1 MGTCRGEGDA
11 NGLGFYH
18 IEIEKLCEKCVKF
31 GVALKRRVASA
42 RLRAM
47 KGETGKTDSAPAFVL
62 CPPGCADA
70 VRRALPPGC
79 DVVVAGS
86 PEEARA
92 AFAERTGAA
101 APAGGAGEV
110 EIDGRSVDLTTLE
123 RAVFEVL
130 SRAPGRTVSRAAL
143 LREIHGDAAGSVLPR
158 VVDSTVSR
166 LRRKLGPSGWRVE
179 TVWGRGYRWNAGD
192 RPAARP
198 FLQALRWSAG
208 TLGVILVAT
217 LLVPRP
223 RPEEPSP
230 PVAEPAPVIE
240 APVTVEPSAGEV
252 GDHGDFGDLGDSGDG
267 GDASPEYLAEPSVA
281 ERAQKPAPAPAPAP
295 ARSAKRAASAP
306 AAGRAAAAC
315 APAPVPAVVLPPDD
329 TLAPKDG
336 FEIHTMTAEDKTLS
350 NLARSRG
357 ITLAELLAANP
368 QIADPDLV
376 RAGQPVYLP
385 IPSARSE
392 PAP

>member
-1 MGTCRGEGDA
+1 
-11 NGLGFYH
+11 
-18 IEIEKLCEKCVKF
+18 
-31 GVALKRRVASA
+31 
-42 RLRAM
+42 M
-47 KGETGKTDSAPAFVL
+47 KGDTGKTDSAPAFVL

-230 PVAEPAPVIE
+230 PVAEPLPVGPTI
-240 APVTVEPSAGEV
+240 
-252 GDHGDFGDLGDSGDG
+252 
-267 GDASPEYLAEPSVA
+267 DAAAEPPSEPPPQPA
-281 ERAQKPAPAPAPAP
+281 AAPKPAPAPAAA
-295 ARSAKRAASAP
+295 ARASK
-306 AAGRAAAAC
+306 RAAAA
-315 APAPVPAVVLPPDD
+315 PVPATAGGSSPRAMLP
-329 TLAPKDG
+329 PKDG
-336 FEIHTMTAEDKTLS
+336 FEIHEMTAEDRTLS
-350 NLARSRG
+350 ALARSRG
-357 ITLAELLAANP
+357 IPLAELLAANP
-368 QIADPDLV
+368 QITDPNHV
-376 RAGQPVYLP
+376 RAGQSIYIP
-385 IPSARSE
+385 IPLRRSE
-392 PAP
+392 PVP

>member
-1 MGTCRGEGDA
+1 
-11 NGLGFYH
+11 
-18 IEIEKLCEKCVKF
+18 
-31 GVALKRRVASA
+31 
-42 RLRAM
+42 M
-47 KGETGKTDSAPAFVL
+47 KGDTGKTDSAPAFVL

-252 GDHGDFGDLGDSGDG
+252 GDRGDFGDRGDVGDSGDAG
-267 GDASPEYLAEPSVA
+267 TDSLVDLSVA
-281 ERAQKPAPAPAPAP
+281 EPAPKPEPAPAP
-295 ARSAKRAASAP
+295 ARSTKRAASAP
-306 AAGRAAAAC
+306 AVGRAAAAC
-315 APAPVPAVVLPPDD
+315 APVPVPAVVLPPDD

>member
-1 MGTCRGEGDA
+1 M
-11 NGLGFYH
+11 
-18 IEIEKLCEKCVKF
+18 CEKCVKF
-31 GVALKRRVASA
+31 GGALKRRVASA

-47 KGETGKTDSAPAFVL
+47 QGGTGKTDSAPAFVL

-79 DVVVAGS
+79 DLVVAGS

-92 AFAERTGAA
+92 AFAERTR
-101 APAGGAGEV
+101 APAEPGAGEV

-192 RPAARP
+192 RPAVRP

-208 TLGVILVAT
+208 TLGAVLVAT

-223 RPEEPSP
+223 RPEEPAPAAEPAP
-230 PVAEPAPVIE
+230 PLIEAPVAAEPSAGDGGDYGDIGDHGDLGDIGDTGDGGSDFLVDLSVAEPAPE
-240 APVTVEPSAGEV
+240 
-252 GDHGDFGDLGDSGDG
+252 
-267 GDASPEYLAEPSVA
+267 
-281 ERAQKPAPAPAPAP
+281 PAP
-295 ARSAKRAASAP
+295 
-306 AAGRAAAAC
+306 AAAAC
-315 APAPVPAVVLPPDD
+315 SAPKRAAAAPVPAVVLPPDD

-368 QIADPDLV
+368 QIADPDRV

-385 IPSARSE
+385 IPSAR
-392 PAP
+392 PAPAP

>member
-1 MGTCRGEGDA
+1 M
-11 NGLGFYH
+11 
-18 IEIEKLCEKCVKF
+18 
-31 GVALKRRVASA
+31 
-42 RLRAM
+42 
-47 KGETGKTDSAPAFVL
+47 L
-62 CPPGCADA
+62 CPPACADA

-79 DVVVAGS
+79 EIVVAGS

-252 GDHGDFGDLGDSGDG
+252 GDHGDFGDFGDSGAAGPD
-267 GDASPEYLAEPSVA
+267 SLADLSVA
-281 ERAQKPAPAPAPAP
+281 EPAPKPEPAPAP

>member
-1 MGTCRGEGDA
+1 MQGD
-11 NGLGFYH
+11 
-18 IEIEKLCEKCVKF
+18 
-31 GVALKRRVASA
+31 
-42 RLRAM
+42 
-47 KGETGKTDSAPAFVL
+47 TGKTDSAPAFVL
-62 CPPGCADA
+62 CPQGCADA

-92 AFAERTGAA
+92 AFAKRTR
-101 APAGGAGEV
+101 APAEPGAGEV

-192 RPAARP
+192 RPAVRP

-230 PVAEPAPVIE
+230 PAAEPAPPVIE
-240 APVTVEPSAGEV
+240 APVAVEPSAGEV
-252 GDHGDFGDLGDSGDG
+252 GDIGDFGDFGDSGAAGPD
-267 GDASPEYLAEPSVA
+267 SLADLSVA
-281 ERAQKPAPAPAPAP
+281 EPAQKPAPPPAPT
-295 ARSAKRAASAP
+295 RSAKRAASAP
-306 AAGRAAAAC
+306 AASRAAAAC

-368 QIADPDLV
+368 QIADPDRV

-385 IPSARSE
+385 IPSAR
-392 PAP
+392 PAPAP

>member
-1 MGTCRGEGDA
+1 
-11 NGLGFYH
+11 
-18 IEIEKLCEKCVKF
+18 
-31 GVALKRRVASA
+31 
-42 RLRAM
+42 M
-47 KGETGKTDSAPAFVL
+47 KGDTGKTDSAPAFVL

-92 AFAERTGAA
+92 AFAERTRT
-101 APAGGAGEV
+101 PAEPGAGEV

-230 PVAEPAPVIE
+230 PVAEPVE
-240 APVTVEPSAGEV
+240 AEPSAG
-252 GDHGDFGDLGDSGDG
+252 DHGDLGDSGDFGDG
-267 GDASPEYLAEPSVA
+267 GDASPDSLADLSVA
-281 ERAQKPAPAPAPAP
+281 ESAPMPASAPAP

-315 APAPVPAVVLPPDD
+315 ASAPVPAVVLPPDG

-336 FEIHTMTAEDKTLS
+336 FEIHVMTAADKTLS

-368 QIADPDLV
+368 QIADPNRV
-376 RAGQPVYLP
+376 RVGQLLYLP
-385 IPSARSE
+385 IPGVKR
-392 PAP
+392 

>member
-1 MGTCRGEGDA
+1 V
-11 NGLGFYH
+11 NGRVFYH
-18 IEIEKLCEKCVKF
+18 GKIGKVCEKCVKF

-47 KGETGKTDSAPAFVL
+47 KGDTGKTDSAPAFVL

-86 PEEARA
+86 PEEART
-92 AFAERTGAA
+92 AFAERTGA
-101 APAGGAGEV
+101 PSEPGAGEV
-110 EIDGRSVDLTTLE
+110 AVDGRTIDLTTLE

-192 RPAARP
+192 RPAVRP

-240 APVTVEPSAGEV
+240 TPVAVEPSAGEV
-252 GDHGDFGDLGDSGDG
+252 GDCGDIGDI
-267 GDASPEYLAEPSVA
+267 GDASPDSLTELSVA
-281 ERAQKPAPAPAPAP
+281 EPAPKPEPAPAP

-306 AAGRAAAAC
+306 AASRAAAAC
-315 APAPVPAVVLPPDD
+315 APAPIPAVVLPPDG

-336 FEIHTMTAEDKTLS
+336 FEIHVMTAEDKTLS

-385 IPSARSE
+385 IPSARPE

>member
-1 MGTCRGEGDA
+1 
-11 NGLGFYH
+11 
-18 IEIEKLCEKCVKF
+18 
-31 GVALKRRVASA
+31 
-42 RLRAM
+42 M
-47 KGETGKTDSAPAFVL
+47 KGDTGKTDSAPAFVL

-101 APAGGAGEV
+101 APAGAAGEV

-192 RPAARP
+192 RPAVRP

-252 GDHGDFGDLGDSGDG
+252 GDCGDIGDI
-267 GDASPEYLAEPSVA
+267 GDASPDYLAEPSVA
-281 ERAQKPAPAPAPAP
+281 EPAQEPAPAPAPAP
-295 ARSAKRAASAP
+295 ACSAKRAASAP

-315 APAPVPAVVLPPDD
+315 APVPAVVLPPDD

>member
-208 TLGVILVAT
+208 TLGVIFPPFVT
-217 LLVPRP
+217 ILLI
-223 RPEEPSP
+223 
-230 PVAEPAPVIE
+230 AYCLTNFFNTPAMINVFK
-240 APVTVEPSAGEV
+240 G
-252 GDHGDFGDLGDSGDG
+252 
-267 GDASPEYLAEPSVA
+267 
-281 ERAQKPAPAPAPAP
+281 
-295 ARSAKRAASAP
+295 
-306 AAGRAAAAC
+306 
-315 APAPVPAVVLPPDD
+315 
-329 TLAPKDG
+329 
-336 FEIHTMTAEDKTLS
+336 
-350 NLARSRG
+350 
-357 ITLAELLAANP
+357 
-368 QIADPDLV
+368 V
-376 RAGQPVYLP
+376 RAGVCALILLSAIQLGKKILKGPFEIIMAVIGFLSLLVFNFNVILMIILAGVAGLVYKA
-385 IPSARSE
+385 IATQKKINN
-392 PAP
+392 